1 MNYKLIKAN
10 QRLADIFGYEK
21 PTDMIGISMQDLHL
35 SKEKFIQY
43 GKDNFEALR
52 LGTKRNVEYQLKRK
66 NGTAVWCEL
75 SGKAFDN
82 NIPADLRQVIYVNQV
97 KKSDVED
104 LKRER
109 AKHGPDYIPQTDPLQ
124 KGDAKIFDFDD
135 EDSSTRENVF
145 QDVIKNLINQDARF
159 GNFEKKILYLDCN
172 NLYGM

>member
-1 MNYKLIKAN
+1 MYDA
-10 QRLADIFGYEK
+10 AV
-21 PTDMIGISMQDLHL
+21 LHL
-35 SKEKFIQY
+35 NKRGVKPQLLDNMEMIEFLERGGIYPALFISQNIY
-43 GKDNFEALR
+43 LAKRGGFCGVLGAR
-52 LGTKRNVEYQLKRK
+52 LSVCRNLEEVFR
-66 NGTAVWCEL
+66 G
-75 SGKAFDN
+75 
-82 NIPADLRQVIYVNQV
+82 YVNQV

-109 AKHGPDYIPQTDPLQ
+109 AKHGPDYIPQNKPFQ
-124 KGDAKIFDFDD
+124 KGDTKIFDFDD

>member
-1 MNYKLIKAN
+1 MYDAAI
-10 QRLADIFGYEK
+10 
-21 PTDMIGISMQDLHL
+21 LHL
-35 SKEKFIQY
+35 NKRGVKPQLLDNIEMIEFLERGGIYLALFIYQNICLAKR
-43 GKDNFEALR
+43 GGFCGVLGAR
-52 LGTKRNVEYQLKRK
+52 LSVCRNLEEVFR
-66 NGTAVWCEL
+66 G
-75 SGKAFDN
+75 
-82 NIPADLRQVIYVNQV
+82 YVDQV

-109 AKHGPDYIPQTDPLQ
+109 AKHGPDYIPQSDPLQ